1 MSVGSLRWR
10 GQKISAGTSSGGS
23 TFQSSSFCQG
33 IAVWVG
39 LCMKYHA
46 PWSSPTSMSS
56 SVGQQLL
63 QLQVCSNGCVSSA
76 HWIPNWNSRFLVLWE
91 SLRDTFLL
99 FFLVQPVQPRL
110 VFVAF
115 SLFGW
120 ASADMLAWVGKFERS
135 APQDLPSRNIRPWL
149 SNGLIIDF
157 LLYGVVY
164 MSSMLGLID
173 AHTERKGF
181 FVLTF
186 GSKIAYCAAFV
197 FIRADEYHK
206 TLTFC
211 EKSAFPTWAC
221 WQHIRE

>member
-1 MSVGSLRWR
+1 M
-10 GQKISAGTSSGGS
+10 
-23 TFQSSSFCQG
+23 
-33 IAVWVG
+33 IA
-39 LCMKYHA
+39 
-46 PWSSPTSMSS
+46 
-56 SVGQQLL
+56 
-63 QLQVCSNGCVSSA
+63 
-76 HWIPNWNSRFLVLWE
+76 
-91 SLRDTFLL
+91 
-99 FFLVQPVQPRL
+99 
-110 VFVAF
+110 AF
-115 SLFGW
+115 ALFGW
-120 ASADMLAWVGKFERS
+120 ASADMLAWVDKFERS

-206 TLTFC
+206 TLTDVLR
-211 EKSAFPTWAC
+211 KVSVSNVGLYTANQKAFPVF
-221 WQHIRE
+221 

>member
-1 MSVGSLRWR
+1 
-10 GQKISAGTSSGGS
+10 
-23 TFQSSSFCQG
+23 
-33 IAVWVG
+33 
-39 LCMKYHA
+39 
-46 PWSSPTSMSS
+46 
-56 SVGQQLL
+56 
-63 QLQVCSNGCVSSA
+63 
-76 HWIPNWNSRFLVLWE
+76 
-91 SLRDTFLL
+91 
-99 FFLVQPVQPRL
+99 
-110 VFVAF
+110 
-115 SLFGW
+115 
-120 ASADMLAWVGKFERS
+120 MLAWVDKFERS

-206 TLTFC
+206 TLTDVLR
-211 EKSAFPTWAC
+211 KVSVSNVGLYTANQKAFPVFWV
-221 WQHIRE
+221 IRVELDNNSPNSFSYRGSYFSYRGEGAGCRLMCAWVRVGRFLSVLGEGLAPRFVKEC

>member
-1 MSVGSLRWR
+1 
-10 GQKISAGTSSGGS
+10 
-23 TFQSSSFCQG
+23 
-33 IAVWVG
+33 
-39 LCMKYHA
+39 
-46 PWSSPTSMSS
+46 
-56 SVGQQLL
+56 
-63 QLQVCSNGCVSSA
+63 
-76 HWIPNWNSRFLVLWE
+76 
-91 SLRDTFLL
+91 
-99 FFLVQPVQPRL
+99 
-110 VFVAF
+110 
-115 SLFGW
+115 
-120 ASADMLAWVGKFERS
+120 MLAWVDKFEHS

-206 TLTFC
+206 TLTDVLRKVSVSNVGMLAAHEKIDTDGEFFTEASRRLSEVVPC
-211 EKSAFPTWAC
+211 ELVEIRGC
-221 WQHIRE
+221 GGQGLVCGWQILQLARE

>member
-1 MSVGSLRWR
+1 MLTWPDTLCRYFEWGINVPILFILSGYCSLGRPLHEVSRPLIVTNIYVIFCWAAAA
-10 GQKISAGTSSGGS
+10 STSGLLKWMCL
-23 TFQSSSFCQG
+23 FCT
-33 IAVWVG
+33 
-39 LCMKYHA
+39 LNSK
-46 PWSSPTSMSS
+46 
-56 SVGQQLL
+56 L
-63 QLQVCSNGCVSSA
+63 
-76 HWIPNWNSRFLVLWE
+76 NSRFLVLWE

-99 FFLVQPVQPRL
+99 FSLGQPVQPRL

-120 ASADMLAWVGKFERS
+120 ASADMLAWVDKFERS

-164 MSSMLGLID
+164 MSSMMGLID

-186 GSKIAYCAAFV
+186 GSKIA
-197 FIRADEYHK
+197 
-206 TLTFC
+206 
-211 EKSAFPTWAC
+211 
-221 WQHIRE
+221 

>member
-1 MSVGSLRWR
+1 
-10 GQKISAGTSSGGS
+10 
-23 TFQSSSFCQG
+23 
-33 IAVWVG
+33 
-39 LCMKYHA
+39 
-46 PWSSPTSMSS
+46 
-56 SVGQQLL
+56 
-63 QLQVCSNGCVSSA
+63 
-76 HWIPNWNSRFLVLWE
+76 
-91 SLRDTFLL
+91 
-99 FFLVQPVQPRL
+99 
-110 VFVAF
+110 
-115 SLFGW
+115 
-120 ASADMLAWVGKFERS
+120 MLAWVDKFEHS

-206 TLTFC
+206 TLTDVLRKVSVSNVGMLAAH
-211 EKSAFPTWAC
+211 EKIDTDVDFFLLGAC
-221 WQHIRE
+221 LFQFLGDPQRFGAVFSWNFVEPCV